1 MHRVNELLQ
10 DDSGLTL
17 TLIGVI
23 IGAILGFVG
32 TGIIE
37 LLKRHWANDDQ
48 KVYSK
53 KLLQAISKEIE
64 EGITR
69 CEWLIEASKD
79 GKGSYSRIYIALWDS
94 SRIRIAEVIEDTEIL
109 HLLHKIYY
117 RFDLINFNMENGR
130 FGPGA
135 AFAREYISDIKSS
148 YELLKRKIDP

>member
-1 MHRVNELLQ
+1 MIDLLQ
-10 DDSGLTL
+10 DKSELTF

-23 IGAILGFVG
+23 IGAVLGFVG

-37 LLKRHWANDDQ
+37 LLKRHWESEDQ

-64 EGITR
+64 EGIIR
-69 CEWLIEASKD
+69 CEWLIKASKD

-94 SRIRIAEVIEDTEIL
+94 SRIRIAEVIEDAEIL

-117 RFDLINFNMENGR
+117 RFDLINFNMENNR
-130 FGPGA
+130 LGPGA
-135 AFAREYISDIKSS
+135 AFANEYISDIKSN
-148 YELLKRKIDP
+148 YESLKKKIDP